1 MLKSKETRYSAVAR
15 ALLHDIE
22 AGSFAVGSLLPS
34 EAELGSRFGV
44 SRNTVREAVRHLE
57 ELRLVARRQGVG
69 TIVNARQV
77 PGRYV
82 QSVGA
87 VPDLRQY
94 VKSTRFEILTRTTMS
109 VADAAELSVCKD

>member
-1 MLKSKETRYSAVAR
+1 MLKSKETRYSTVAR
-15 ALLHDIE
+15 ALLDDIE
-22 AGSFAVGSLLPS
+22 RGAFAVGSLLPS

-44 SRNTVREAVRHLE
+44 SRNTVREAVRQLE
-57 ELRLVARRQGVG
+57 ELRLVTRRQGVG
-69 TIVNARQV
+69 TLVAARQV

-94 VKSTRFEILTRTTMS
+94 VKSTRLEILARATTTA
-109 VADAAELSVCKD
+109 ADAEELSICE